1 VNAGPSEAKRTAAVG
16 AINMTKE
23 NPFIYVDSVTNTKKN
38 LMRGSAN
45 DELAES
51 GYNPFLTNKSLSYHQ
66 DAILHSNEMNMYGFL
81 DNKLQYEFLLNSL
94 RKRKRFAKW
103 HKKTEDVS
111 IELIMEYFGYGR
123 SEAMQALRV
132 LTDDQVAMIES
143 FLDKG
148 GR

>member
-1 VNAGPSEAKRTAAVG
+1 MS
-16 AINMTKE
+16 KE

-103 HKKTEDVS
+103 HKKIEDETVD
-111 IELIMEYFGYGR
+111 LVMEYFGYGR
-123 SEAMQALRV
+123 SEAIQAINV
-132 LTDDQVAMIES
+132 LTDKQIEHIRGS
-143 FLDKG
+143 FDRG
-148 GR
+148 GKV